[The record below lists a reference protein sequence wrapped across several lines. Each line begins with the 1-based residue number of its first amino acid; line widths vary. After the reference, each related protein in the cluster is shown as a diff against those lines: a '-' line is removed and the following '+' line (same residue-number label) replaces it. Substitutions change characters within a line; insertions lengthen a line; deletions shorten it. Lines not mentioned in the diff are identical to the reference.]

1 MVSLC
6 LIAVVAAQD
15 GDVVSY
21 EEYQLLR
28 VYPSTAQ
35 QMQMVLDLVKKRKYE
50 GLVSLW
56 SQNLIAGRTSGNSSN
71 RSEPSADLLSAPQ
84 VLDDL
89 VEQLDGSGISYDV
102 LIHNL
107 EVRKTHIHG
116 VVISAPGWLSRY
128 SDHVWAG
135 WPRGRS
141 SSPGGVKIF
150 LLSTASSQF

>member
-1 MVSLC
+1 M
-6 LIAVVAAQD
+6 IAVAAAQD

-35 QMQMVLDLVKKRKYE
+35 QMQIVLDLVKRRKYE

-56 SQNLIAGRTSGNSSN
+56 SQNLISGNSRN

-89 VEQLDGSGISYDV
+89 VEQLDGGGISYDV

-107 EVRKTHIHG
+107 EVRKTRTDLRKQIFMG
-116 VVISAPGWLSRY
+116 LSVTSGPG
-128 SDHVWAG
+128 
-135 WPRGRS
+135 
-141 SSPGGVKIF
+141 
-150 LLSTASSQF
+150 

>member
-1 MVSLC
+1 M
-6 LIAVVAAQD
+6 IAVVAAQD

-28 VYPSTAQ
+28 VYPSTTQ
-35 QMQMVLDLVKKRKYE
+35 QMQMVLDLVKKRRYE

-56 SQNLIAGRTSGNSSN
+56 SQNFVAGRISVNSSN

-107 EVRKTHIHG
+107 EVRKQ
-116 VVISAPGWLSRY
+116 APTFGNTY
-128 SDHVWAG
+128 SWGYDFGA
-135 WPRGRS
+135 R
-141 SSPGGVKIF
+141 
-150 LLSTASSQF
+150 TAQSV